1 MKILNIK
8 EKNCLT
14 FNAGFEIEYE
24 DKNGLKKSWEL
35 ISRGNLETVRRQI
48 EDGERISASVSIV
61 ATDETGER
69 LCVIKQFRITA
80 GKFIYEFPSG
90 LMDEG
95 ENVEEAAIREFKEET
110 GMELKIEKILP
121 PRYTSIG
128 LSDERCSVV
137 YGTYRGLPSQDFL
150 ESEEEIIV
158 ELADRKRLR
167 EILEKEDVALKA
179 ALAIEL
185 FLASQ
190 VLTPLMKDDSLSLG
204 NLT

>member
-1 MKILNIK
+1 MRILNIK

-24 DKNGLKKSWEL
+24 DKHGCKKAWEL

-61 ATDETGER
+61 ATDKTGER
-69 LCVIKQFRITA
+69 LCVIKQFRVAA

-95 ENVEEAAIREFKEET
+95 ESIEEAAIREFKEET
-110 GMELKIEKILP
+110 GMKLKIEKISP

-137 YGTYRGLPSQDFL
+137 YGTYQGLPSQDFL
-150 ESEEEIIV
+150 ESEEEITV
-158 ELADRKRLR
+158 ELADRDRLR
-167 EILEKEDVALKA
+167 EILENEDIALKA
-179 ALAIEL
+179 ALFMEH
-185 FLASQ
+185 FVS
-190 VLTPLMKDDSLSLG
+190 SSF
-204 NLT
+204 